1 MEMKG
6 VFEFDKRETIRQF
19 SSIDE
24 QSSTNPRKPLFEEEE
39 EEEEFTKR

>member
-6 VFEFDKRETIRQF
+6 VFDKRDTIRQF

>member
-6 VFEFDKRETIRQF
+6 VFDKRDTIRQF

-24 QSSTNPRKPLFEEEE
+24 QSMTNPRKPLFEEEE

>member
-6 VFEFDKRETIRQF
+6 VFDKRDTIRQF

-39 EEEEFTKR
+39 EEEFTKR